1 MSCKWDVDNN
11 QITHGEDSVPLP
23 VPAFQP
29 VASVCPQ
36 GAAPLSAK
44 ACRRRTHLTV
54 KTRALL
60 KYVCVE
66 GGGRGRGETKE
77 GFASFCISGWLVL
90 YKWPDPIT
98 IVN

>member
-1 MSCKWDVDNN
+1 M
-11 QITHGEDSVPLP
+11 PLP

-60 KYVCVE
+60 RYVCVE
-66 GGGRGRGETKE
+66 GGGVGEGVDE
-77 GFASFCISGWLVL
+77 GGMRLTFYIRVAG
-90 YKWPDPIT
+90 T
-98 IVN
+98 I